1 MKIKVILRNGEYQ
14 DIEFEDYPIHIPL
27 EVEIVEEE
35 E

>member
-1 MKIKVILRNGEYQ
+1 MKIKVILRHGEYQ
-14 DIEFEDYPIHIPL
+14 DIQLEDFPVHIPL